1 MSYVYKSSKPR
12 EFRESELRW
21 MDELLKQIEPFQ
33 QYVSL
38 TQDIYQRLLKLPGER
53 KKKSN
58 ETLKSA
64 LFLVA
69 CALIIYI
76 LVFVF
81 SVGLLGGVIVFF
93 AFIMGCV
100 SFLNLIGDLFTRKC
114 KYEKELN
121 QYMNAHPNESQS
133 AKALLNGKTDEKL
146 QNAKEQMQLIGNKLN
161 PLIEALKDAGYSFIV
176 HDVVEEKRFSAGKIA
191 QDMLSGKSLMEA
203 YSICNDEFAD
213 ECIRELARQQQE
225 EENRRARRER
235 QEQKEALE
243 GIRDSINQSNRDAQR
258 RFEYEKWR
266 DLKQDIDRWNRR

>member
-58 ETLKSA
+58 EILKSA

-100 SFLNLIGDLFTRKC
+100 SFLNLIGDLFTRKW
-114 KYEKELN
+114 
-121 QYMNAHPNESQS
+121 
-133 AKALLNGKTDEKL
+133 L
-146 QNAKEQMQLIGNKLN
+146 QI
-161 PLIEALKDAGYSFIV
+161 
-176 HDVVEEKRFSAGKIA
+176 RR
-191 QDMLSGKSLMEA
+191 KSTSL
-203 YSICNDEFAD
+203 F
-213 ECIRELARQQQE
+213 
-225 EENRRARRER
+225 
-235 QEQKEALE
+235 
-243 GIRDSINQSNRDAQR
+243 
-258 RFEYEKWR
+258 
-266 DLKQDIDRWNRR
+266 

>member
-58 ETLKSA
+58 EILKSA

-191 QDMLSGKSLMEA
+191 QYMMSGKSLMEA

-213 ECIRELARQQQE
+213 EFADELADGSNGGFADEFADGGVDNSGE
-225 EENRRARRER
+225 EFVDDDGVDFVGSEE
-235 QEQKEALE
+235 
-243 GIRDSINQSNRDAQR
+243 DD
-258 RFEYEKWR
+258 
-266 DLKQDIDRWNRR
+266 

>member
-58 ETLKSA
+58 EILKSA

-114 KYEKELN
+114 KYEK
-121 QYMNAHPNESQS
+121 S
-133 AKALLNGKTDEKL
+133 
-146 QNAKEQMQLIGNKLN
+146 
-161 PLIEALKDAGYSFIV
+161 
-176 HDVVEEKRFSAGKIA
+176 
-191 QDMLSGKSLMEA
+191 
-203 YSICNDEFAD
+203 
-213 ECIRELARQQQE
+213 
-225 EENRRARRER
+225 
-235 QEQKEALE
+235 
-243 GIRDSINQSNRDAQR
+243 
-258 RFEYEKWR
+258 
-266 DLKQDIDRWNRR
+266 

>member
-1 MSYVYKSSKPR
+1 M
-12 EFRESELRW
+12 
-21 MDELLKQIEPFQ
+21 
-33 QYVSL
+33 
-38 TQDIYQRLLKLPGER
+38 
-53 KKKSN
+53 
-58 ETLKSA
+58 
-64 LFLVA
+64 
-69 CALIIYI
+69 
-76 LVFVF
+76 VFVF

-191 QDMLSGKSLMEA
+191 QYMMSGKSLMEA

-235 QEQKEALE
+235 QEQKAVSYTHLTLPT
-243 GIRDSINQSNRDAQR
+243 IA
-258 RFEYEKWR
+258 
-266 DLKQDIDRWNRR
+266 